1 MIEVE
6 KKTTIQR
13 YVEKIKTILK
23 QFYGKLKNGLH
34 NFSNFVMENIVIIL
48 ILMAIIT
55 GIIFI
60 VLFFVFLWNVVRD
73 MGIELGFNEMLSTSI
88 AWIMVIIVVFCCCCC
103 GGIGFRS
110 KK

>member
-1 MIEVE
+1 MTEVE

-13 YVEKIKTILK
+13 YIEKIKMILK

-34 NFSNFVMENIVIIL
+34 KFSSFMMENIGFIL
-48 ILMAIIT
+48 LLMAIII
-55 GIIFI
+55 GIIFV

-73 MGIELGFNEMLSTSI
+73 MGIGLGFNEMLSTSI
-88 AWIMVIIVVFCCCCC
+88 AWIMVIIVVFCCCC